1 MKKILLAI
9 LVFTVFIFS
18 CKKDKEVATPSSST
32 NCTGIIPNKLSAKI
46 SNVSW
51 CANQSCF
58 GDLGTIMTINGLS
71 GNGSS
76 LTLEL
81 DDFMP
86 GTYPITLDRN
96 HILYT
101 EINAYES
108 TNSLP
113 GSLTITSNDTASN
126 LLKGYFSV
134 TLKSPILGSVSIS
147 EGFISL
153 YYTE

>member
-18 CKKDKEVATPSSST
+18 CKKDKEVTTPSSST
-32 NCTGIIPNKLSAKI
+32 NCTSIIPNKLSAKI

-51 CANQSCF
+51 CADQSCF
-58 GDLGTIMTINGLS
+58 GDLGTIMTINGLN

-134 TLKSPILGSVSIS
+134 TLKSPISGSVSIS